1 MPHPCI
7 GSSDSALSTI
17 NSTVPCSRS
26 PPMRVTPPDN
36 LEEEYHTVAIRGF
49 RLREPTAPPPKPWR
63 RRARFALG
71 LRMLHVI
78 LTISL
83 AVAPPAPPLASTSL
97 VLTKAGDAVV
107 SLTIDDS
114 QFPAATALDIAVDG
128 EVKTTVLVFGKV
140 GHPGYTALLHAI
152 EAGRHEI
159 TAVRSPYW
167 TWPAAAAA
175 PKLVASAA
183 PDSVVVSHAPALWL
197 RADTVGLSTD
207 LPLVLYAED
216 LRINGSGVLR
226 YSYIF
231 SNEDGGTATPAL
243 LARWGRTTDI
253 EMAYEEEWKDGRVT
267 GSRYQAPDHHVL
279 QYAGPR
285 EADHPS
291 LLDAT
296 LNNVFLDRGRSG
308 VRVTMT
314 PVLVD
319 LQSATRESV
328 MDTTP
333 WVYRRMANE
342 LVEEGKAAVYGD
354 VREYLYVDAKLTLTD
369 SAIAAVARGTDGVWR
384 ASDRGIKD
392 LAVDRNGW
400 VRIAIPNSGSATEV
414 GFVCSPKV
422 GTGRC
427 RVEMS
432 QVLSLDDGYK
442 PVPRQGSVTL
452 DLVPGEM
459 RSIAIK

>member
-1 MPHPCI
+1 MLHILLALTLAPV
-7 GSSDSALSTI
+7 LST
-17 NSTVPCSRS
+17 P
-26 PPMRVTPPDN
+26 
-36 LEEEYHTVAIRGF
+36 
-49 RLREPTAPPPKPWR
+49 
-63 RRARFALG
+63 
-71 LRMLHVI
+71 
-78 LTISL
+78 SL
-83 AVAPPAPPLASTSL
+83 AFTSL
-97 VLTKAGDAVV
+97 VMPKAGDAVV
-107 SLTIDDS
+107 TLAIDDS
-114 QFPAATALDIAVDG
+114 QFPAATAVDIAVDG
-128 EVKTTVLVFGKV
+128 EVKATVLVFGKV
-140 GHPGYTALLHAI
+140 GHPAYTTLLHSLA
-152 EAGRHEI
+152 AGRHEI
-159 TAVRSPYW
+159 AALRSPFW
-167 TWPAAAAA
+167 TWPA
-175 PKLVASAA
+175 SAA
-183 PDSVVVSHAPALWL
+183 PTLTASLAPDSIVISHAPALWL
-197 RADTVGLSTD
+197 RADTIGTSTD

-253 EMAYEEEWKDGRVT
+253 EMAYEEAWTDGRVT
-267 GSRYQAPDHHVL
+267 ASRYQAPDHHVL
-279 QYAGPR
+279 PYAGPR

-308 VRVTMT
+308 VRVMMA

-319 LQSATRESV
+319 LESATRESV
-328 MDTTP
+328 MDRSP

-342 LVEEGKAAVYGD
+342 LIEEGKAAVYGD
-354 VREYLYVDAKLTLTD
+354 VREYLYVDAKLTLIDT
-369 SAIAAVARGTDGVWR
+369 AIAAIARGADGTWR
-384 ASDRGIKD
+384 VSDRGLKD

-400 VRIAIPNSGSATEV
+400 VRIAIPNSRMATDV
-414 GFVCSPKV
+414 GFVCYPKG

-432 QVLSLDDGYK
+432 RALLLDDGYK